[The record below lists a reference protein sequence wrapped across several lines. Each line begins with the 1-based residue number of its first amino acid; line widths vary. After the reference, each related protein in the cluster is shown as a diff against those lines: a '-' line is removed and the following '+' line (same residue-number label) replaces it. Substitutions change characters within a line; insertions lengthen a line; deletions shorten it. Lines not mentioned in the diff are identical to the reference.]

1 MTPRPAPRLRLR
13 SARPDRKRTPVP
25 RLSPRLATTLALAA
39 AFTLALPSA
48 ARADHDDNGTDPD
61 NRNQA
66 VKGFHL
72 STNGTNAMNYGK
84 AELERSVITTSW
96 GGGDIEVYD
105 DDYGRTGWYG
115 STGCTNWNALW
126 TSCDIIRVRFNQHS
140 SLTASQWR
148 SLGCHEFGHTGDL
161 GHRKK
166 SNDSDNNSCMRE
178 EIWPTH
184 FDQHDLNAI
193 KAGT

>member
-1 MTPRPAPRLRLR
+1 M
-13 SARPDRKRTPVP
+13 S
-25 RLSPRLATTLALAA
+25 RLSPRLASALGVAA
-39 AFTLALPSA
+39 ALILAVPSA
-48 ARADHDDNGTDPD
+48 AHASHDDDGTDPD

-66 VKGFHL
+66 VKGFSL
-72 STNGTNAMNYGK
+72 TTNGKNAMNQGK

-105 DDYGRTGWYG
+105 GAYGDTGWHGRTD
-115 STGCTNWNALW
+115 CTDWNALW
-126 TSCDIIRVRFNQHS
+126 TSCDVIRVRLNTTYS
-140 SLTASQWR
+140 KSASQWR

-161 GHRKK
+161 GHR
-166 SNDSDNNSCMRE
+166 SAGADTDNNSCMRVS
-178 EIWPTH
+178 IWPTH